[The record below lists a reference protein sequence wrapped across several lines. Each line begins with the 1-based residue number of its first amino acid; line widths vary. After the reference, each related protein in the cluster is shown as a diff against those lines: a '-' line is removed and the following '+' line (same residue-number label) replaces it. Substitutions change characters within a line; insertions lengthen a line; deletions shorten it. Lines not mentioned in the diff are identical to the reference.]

1 MIEYGSKDKK
11 IYERESSIQ
20 YKFIVVKVG
29 IKISQPFSHLY
40 QQVWYYEV
48 KNHSPE
54 TEPVDSILCENL
66 DPVIGWVG
74 HDNGVVRSHS
84 DPPGPS
90 EQPGLRPAGPKGK
103 Q

>member
-1 MIEYGSKDKK
+1 VSWGVEYLYSVVVSVGYDVLTNLVDGD
-11 IYERESSIQ
+11 SSQ
-20 YKFIVVKVG
+20 AVKLTLT
-29 IKISQPFSHLY
+29 ITIAT
-40 QQVWYYEV
+40 
-48 KNHSPE
+48 E
-54 TEPVDSILCENL
+54 TEPVDPILRENL
-66 DPVIGWVG
+66 DPVIGGVG